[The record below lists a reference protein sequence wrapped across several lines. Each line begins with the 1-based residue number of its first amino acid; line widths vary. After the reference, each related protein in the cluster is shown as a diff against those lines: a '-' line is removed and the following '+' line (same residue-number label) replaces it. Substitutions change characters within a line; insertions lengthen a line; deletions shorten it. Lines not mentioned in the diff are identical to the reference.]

1 MRKISIIG
9 FAMTAIFSGNILAQT
24 QSWDMDDCMSFAVS
38 NSSKIKIQ
46 ELVNRNY
53 KEDKKASVG
62 ALFPSI
68 NAGVGVNS
76 NFGRSIDPETNT
88 YSNISNFSNA
98 YEIGGSMALFQAGA
112 LLNAIKVSKV
122 TALMG
127 IEEKQRKMDDIS
139 IQTMQAFADYLYYIE
154 CVKLS
159 DEKLKQSEQLLY
171 KTKRMETMGL
181 KSQADVAQI
190 EAQVAAD
197 DYTLTRQFNLK
208 EQSLLTLKQ
217 IMNYPLRDSLA
228 VDTNLTIPLYLP
240 DDRSHEELYKAA
252 RFWNPTAKVAE
263 MKVMESELQ
272 TKMARAKLFPT
283 LTLNGGINTRFYE
296 NLKDW
301 GKLSSFGP
309 QFRNNLGEWVGVSL
323 NIPIFNGLSK
333 RSSLD
338 KAKNNARIAKVEYD
352 ETLRQLE
359 VEIEKVMQDC
369 EGLTKEFEQ
378 INRKVDADQQ
388 AFLVTS
394 RKYEKGLL
402 SVFDLQTSANTL
414 LQSKV
419 SKLQIQMNYLI
430 KKRLADYY
438 SGKPLINE

>member
-1 MRKISIIG
+1 MRKISIIS
-9 FAMTAIFSGNILAQT
+9 FAITAIFSGSMLAQT
-24 QSWDMDDCMSFAVS
+24 QSWDMDDCMSFAVQ
-38 NSSKIKIQ
+38 NSSKIKVQ
-46 ELVNRNY
+46 ELLNRNY
-53 KEDKKASVG
+53 KEDRKASVG
-62 ALFPSI
+62 ALFPSV
-68 NAGVGVNS
+68 NAGVGATS
-76 NFGRSIDPETNT
+76 SFGRSIDPETNT

-98 YEIGGSMALFQAGA
+98 YEIGGNMSLFQAGA
-112 LLNAIKVSKV
+112 LLNAVKVSKV

-127 IEEKQRKMDDIS
+127 IEEQQRKQDDIS

-171 KTKRMETMGL
+171 KTKRMESMGL
-181 KSQADVAQI
+181 KSQADVAQV

-197 DYTLTRQFNLK
+197 DYTLTKQNNLRD
-208 EQSLLTLKQ
+208 QSLLTLKQ
-217 IMNYPLRDSLA
+217 VMNYPLRDSLA
-228 VDTNLTIPLYLP
+228 VDTNLLIPLYLP
-240 DDRSHEELYKAA
+240 DDRSPEELYQAA

-272 TKMARAKLFPT
+272 AKIARAKLLPS
-283 LTLNGGINTRFYE
+283 LSLNGGINTRFYE

-323 NIPIFNGLSK
+323 NIPIFNGLSR
-333 RSSLD
+333 RSTMN

-359 VEIEKVMQDC
+359 VEIQKVMQDC

-378 INRKVDADQQ
+378 IKRKVDADQQ

>member
-1 MRKISIIG
+1 MRKISIIS
-9 FAMTAIFSGNILAQT
+9 FAITAIFSGSMLAQT
-24 QSWDMDDCMSFAVS
+24 QSWDMDDCMSFAVQ
-38 NSSKIKIQ
+38 NSSKIKVQ
-46 ELVNRNY
+46 ELLNRNY
-53 KEDKKASVG
+53 KEDRKSSVG
-62 ALFPSI
+62 GLFPSV
-68 NAGVGVNS
+68 NAGVGATS
-76 NFGRSIDPETNT
+76 SFGRSIDPETNT

-98 YEIGGSMALFQAGA
+98 YEIGGNMSLFQAGA
-112 LLNAIKVSKV
+112 LLNAVKVSKV

-127 IEEKQRKMDDIS
+127 IEEQQRKQDDIS

-171 KTKRMETMGL
+171 KTKRMESMGL
-181 KSQADVAQI
+181 KSQADVAQV

-197 DYTLTRQFNLK
+197 DYTLTKQNNLRD
-208 EQSLLTLKQ
+208 QSLLTLKQ
-217 IMNYPLRDSLA
+217 VMNYPLRDSLA
-228 VDTNLTIPLYLP
+228 VDTNLLIPLYLP
-240 DDRSHEELYKAA
+240 DDRSPEELYQAA

-272 TKMARAKLFPT
+272 AKIARAKLLPS
-283 LTLNGGINTRFYE
+283 LSLNGGINTRFYE

-323 NIPIFNGLSK
+323 NIPIFNGLSR
-333 RSSLD
+333 RSAMN

-359 VEIEKVMQDC
+359 VEIQKVMQDC

-378 INRKVDADQQ
+378 IKRKVDADQQ